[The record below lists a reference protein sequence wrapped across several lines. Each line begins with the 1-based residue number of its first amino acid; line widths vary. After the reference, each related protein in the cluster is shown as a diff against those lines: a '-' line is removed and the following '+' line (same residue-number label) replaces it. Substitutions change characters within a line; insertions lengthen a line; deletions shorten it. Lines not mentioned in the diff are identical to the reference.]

1 MIADLLLAVHLLF
14 AVLWVGGMFFAL
26 VVLRPSLVV
35 LSPADRDA
43 LHLGVFRRFF
53 LIVWHAMPIV
63 LLTGYAMVGLVYG
76 GFPNVGWNVHVMHL
90 TGLIMA
96 GLFLFVFFGPWKAFR
111 RGNTTAIGK
120 IRQLVLANLVLGIVT
135 VVVAAWN

>member
-96 GLFLFVFFGPWKAFR
+96 GLFLLVFFGPWKAFR
-111 RGNTTAIGK
+111 RGNTAAIGK